1 MKQINFNKSV
11 GKNHHIEINSLYT
24 KNYYAF
30 PFGIRLSIGSKGIYF
45 NFALMLFEIDFDI
58 KWNCDH
64 AGFNISIDT
73 PWLQLLDLEFYDIR
87 HLKDKD

>member
-1 MKQINFNKSV
+1 
-11 GKNHHIEINSLYT
+11 
-24 KNYYAF
+24 
-30 PFGIRLSIGSKGIYF
+30 
-45 NFALMLFEIDFDI
+45 MLFEIDFDI